1 MRQRTILALAGMGM
15 LAGCMQPIGTPG
27 GSSFYECD
35 RGTRLRV
42 DYRDRAAI
50 VRVNDSQTIA
60 MRSAP
65 SLQGDSYEGRSGQRL
80 QRNGGS
86 VQWNTAA
93 RTAPETC
100 RQIAVPR

>member
-1 MRQRTILALAGMGM
+1 MKLRIIAALAGMGM

-27 GSSFYECD
+27 GSSFYECSQ
-35 RGTRLRV
+35 GTRLRV
-42 DYRDRAAI
+42 DYRDRGAI
-50 VRVNDSQTIA
+50 VRVNDSQTIV
-60 MRSAP
+60 MRAAA
-65 SLQGDSYEGRSGQRL
+65 SLQGESYEGLAGQRL
-80 QRNGGS
+80 QRNGSS